1 MQQICAQTSA
11 SPPGYSTSRK
21 PALVYSIG
29 YGSLF
34 DPANGSSTQTAAL
47 DFLQTIQYYG
57 NTATNTSGSN
67 FPTWQ
72 RIYGTTT
79 DRVNGMRTAFT
90 NIMQAGVQVSII
102 Q

>member
-1 MQQICAQTSA
+1 MQQITAQTCA

-34 DPANGSSTQTAAL
+34 DPANSSSTQTSAL
-47 DFLQTIQYYG
+47 NFLQSIQYYG
-57 NTATNTSGSN
+57 NTSTDTTGSN

-72 RIYGTTT
+72 RIYGSTTN
-79 DRVNGMRTAFT
+79 RVNGMQAAFT
-90 NIMQAGVQVSII
+90 KIMQAGVQVSII
-102 Q
+102 R